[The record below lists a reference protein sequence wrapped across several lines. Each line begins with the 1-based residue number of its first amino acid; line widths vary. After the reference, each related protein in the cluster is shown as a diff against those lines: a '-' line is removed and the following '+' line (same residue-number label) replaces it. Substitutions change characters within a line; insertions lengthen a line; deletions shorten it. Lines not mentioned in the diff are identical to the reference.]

1 MFRVVLG
8 VTFAAAMASSAVA
21 ADLVLDEPALQA
33 AMAPAWDGAYL
44 GLQIGAVAGAFDDT
58 FPPAPL
64 AESDGDLAGG
74 QVGIYGG
81 WNAQIDA
88 VVVGI
93 DGDLNYSNVQGSS
106 GNLGGDTVD
115 VNIRWS
121 GAIRGRAGIAAD
133 NLLFYVA
140 GGLAAARGE
149 LAITDLAALPVTT
162 ADDVLLGWT
171 LGGGVE
177 MAFDE
182 NWVGRLDYRYSDY
195 GSLDYVVD
203 GIDHGSMAVTTHAL
217 TLGVA
222 YRF

>member
-1 MFRVVLG
+1 
-8 VTFAAAMASSAVA
+8 
-21 ADLVLDEPALQA
+21 
-33 AMAPAWDGAYL
+33 
-44 GLQIGAVAGAFDDT
+44 
-58 FPPAPL
+58 
-64 AESDGDLAGG
+64 
-74 QVGIYGG
+74 
-81 WNAQIDA
+81 
-88 VVVGI
+88 
-93 DGDLNYSNVQGSS
+93 
-106 GNLGGDTVD
+106 

-177 MAFDE
+177 MTFDE
-182 NWVGRLDYRYSDY
+182 NWVARLDYRYSDY